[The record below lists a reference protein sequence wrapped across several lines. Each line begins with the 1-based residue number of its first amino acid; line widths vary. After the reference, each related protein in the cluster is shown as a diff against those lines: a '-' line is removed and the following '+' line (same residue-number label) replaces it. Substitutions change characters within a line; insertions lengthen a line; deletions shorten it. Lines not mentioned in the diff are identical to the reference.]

1 MSLLF
6 GVVKFD
12 LPHSMDAAS
21 QTMKMSVTPTHIS
34 KGYFFHN
41 LSKIPCKMEKGK
53 RLTKFLK
60 LLNNKKKVVTDWS
73 NKSKGLLKEFQNTSR
88 TQVHASK
95 TFCFKILIFALQM
108 HLSMP
113 QITHILPGKL
123 YFIFRECPEFS
134 QTKLTIHVHV

>member
-60 LLNNKKKVVTDWS
+60 QLKKKGCYRLVKQKQRTL
-73 NKSKGLLKEFQNTSR
+73 KRISKYK
-88 TQVHASK
+88 
-95 TFCFKILIFALQM
+95 
-108 HLSMP
+108 
-113 QITHILPGKL
+113 
-123 YFIFRECPEFS
+123 
-134 QTKLTIHVHV
+134 